1 MSNTKYVNLTMYFCM
16 FVLGFYL
23 SSYQAVFKLITNS
36 YNFDSITGG
45 TLIAAH
51 FAGSLAM
58 PLVFGEIADRIG
70 KRKILIF
77 SSIAFIVFLA
87 AIFLSSDKIILF
99 ISIFLIGG
107 FFIVIEGIGA
117 SVISLYNPLNIKS
130 VMNFTQTFF
139 CVGCVAGPLI
149 AGFTLRYFENWRSVY
164 LLNIV
169 LILILMVL
177 FFNLEDDTKK
187 IKSVDAGQSG
197 NAGQSGDAG
206 GIGTKTQIINKK
218 IPFTAILMRNTFILL
233 STVIMLLYV
242 GIEEGFAFWMIS
254 YIEKGRSVSNLPIYA
269 LSAYWLFMGIGRF
282 MASIIKKRHNAFL
295 FSGMVV
301 SMISV
306 ACIFIFTGAGD
317 ISLIMMYALTGFG
330 LSSIWPLLVADT
342 IGMYPEYSATASGIL
357 MTSGSAGAV
366 LIPLIMGVIAQGAG
380 MRYSFVSIFFMMIMM
395 FALFILHVTIQRSN
409 SRKKGRLAITGVQ
422 IPDMEG
428 VN

>member
-23 SSYQAVFKLITNS
+23 SSYQTVFKLIMNS
-36 YNFDSITGG
+36 YEFDSITGG

-77 SSIAFIVFLA
+77 SSIAFI
-87 AIFLSSDKIILF
+87 IFLSAMFFSSDKAILF

-107 FFIVIEGIGA
+107 FFIVIEGIGS
-117 SVISLYNPLNIKS
+117 SVISLYNPLDMKS
-130 VMNFTQTFF
+130 AMNFTQMFF
-139 CVGCVAGPLI
+139 CAGCVAGPLI
-149 AGFTLRYFENWRSVY
+149 AGFTLKFFDNWRSVY
-164 LLNIV
+164 LLNII
-169 LILILMVL
+169 LIFILMVL
-177 FFNLEDDTKK
+177 FFNLEDDAKNFRQAGSAK
-187 IKSVDAGQSG
+187 EDADHPAIS
-197 NAGQSGDAG
+197 
-206 GIGTKTQIINKK
+206 KK
-218 IPFTAILMRNTFILL
+218 IPFTAILMRNPFILL

-282 MASIIKKRHNAFL
+282 MAGIIKRRHNAFL
-295 FSGMVV
+295 FAGLAI

-306 ACIFIFTGAGD
+306 ACIFIFTGAND

-342 IGMYPEYSATASGIL
+342 IGMFPEYSATATGIL

-366 LIPLIMGVIAQGAG
+366 LIPLVMGVIAQGAG
-380 MRYSFVSIFFMMIMM
+380 MRYSFVSIFFLIIMM

-409 SRKKGRLAITGVQ
+409 FRKKNIRQLPG
-422 IPDMEG
+422 
-428 VN
+428 